1 MKDLAK
7 SGWVDCTL
15 GDVLSLVRN
24 GLNCKQNKDG
34 VGAAISRIE
43 TIATGEFNL
52 EKVGYSEISEQDR
65 EKFSLRRGDI
75 LFSHINSPPHI
86 GKSAVLRE
94 DVDLTHGVNLLLFRP
109 FKNVDPSFLQLF
121 LNTLFL
127 SGYWRGMCKQSV
139 NQASVN
145 QKDIRK
151 VPFSYPPL
159 EEQQRIVA
167 VLDEAF
173 KGLARAR
180 AHAEANLQNAR
191 ELFESHL
198 VDLFTH
204 PDSSWQQAQL
214 NDYCEKITVG
224 HVGPMAKRYVMT
236 GTPFLRSQNVR
247 PFKIDLTDVKYI
259 DEEFTKELGKSE
271 LRPGDVA
278 IVRTGYPGTCAVIPE
293 HLELANCADLV
304 IARTGPKLN
313 PHFLALL
320 LNSTYGKNLVA
331 GASVGAAQKHFNVGA
346 AKKAVFPFP
355 PLLEQERLVDQA
367 DEISTACN
375 SLSAI
380 AEEKLQDLDDLRQSL
395 LQKAFAG
402 ELT

>member
-1 MKDLAK
+1 MPLSDVATVVNGGTPK
-7 SGWVDCTL
+7 SKVAEYWG
-15 GDVLSLVRN
+15 GDVQWLTP
-24 GLNCKQNKDG
+24 KDMG
-34 VGAAISRIE
+34 QMEGR
-43 TIATGEFNL
+43 
-52 EKVGYSEISEQDR
+52 EISETPRTITQAGLKGSSAR
-65 EKFSLRRGDI
+65 LVPSGSVILSTRAPIGHLGMNTVPMAFNQGCRGIVPSDK
-75 LFSHINSPPHI
+75 L
-86 GKSAVLRE
+86 
-94 DVDLTHGVNLLLFRP
+94 
-109 FKNVDPSFLQLF
+109 DPVYLYHF
-121 LNTLFL
+121 LNMSRDLLNELGSGTTFKEL
-127 SGYWRGMCKQSV
+127 SATNLKSV
-139 NQASVN
+139 
-145 QKDIRK
+145 K
-151 VPFSYPPL
+151 VPLPPL

-173 KGLARAR
+173 EGLARAR

-204 PDSSWQQAQL
+204 PDSSWQYAQL
-214 NDYCEKITVG
+214 KNYCENITVG
-224 HVGPMAKRYVMT
+224 HVGPMAKRYVST

-259 DEEFTKELGKSE
+259 DVDFTKELEKSE

-278 IVRTGYPGTCAVIPE
+278 IVRTGYPGTCAVIPDD
-293 HLELANCADLV
+293 LELANCADLV
-304 IARTGPKLN
+304 IARTGPNLN

-320 LNSTYGKNLVA
+320 LNSTYGKELVA

-346 AKKAVFPFP
+346 AKTAIFPFP
-355 PLLEQERLVDQA
+355 PLSDQERLVAQA
-367 DEISTACN
+367 DEINAACN
-375 SLSAI
+375 SIAAI

>member
-1 MKDLAK
+1 M
-7 SGWVDCTL
+7 TL
-15 GDVLSLVRN
+15 GWQEKPFESCLDRFRVTAKIPKKQFADEGQFPIVSQEADFINGYWNSEADVCSLEAPVVIY
-24 GLNCKQNKDG
+24 GDHTQVVKYVDFDFVVGADG
-34 VGAAISRIE
+34 VKVLKPKDFIDPRFLYYFVMAHRVPSLGYARHYRHLKDQAI
-43 TIATGEFNL
+43 
-52 EKVGYSEISEQDR
+52 K
-65 EKFSLRRGDI
+65 
-75 LFSHINSPPHI
+75 
-86 GKSAVLRE
+86 
-94 DVDLTHGVNLLLFRP
+94 
-109 FKNVDPSFLQLF
+109 
-121 LNTLFL
+121 
-127 SGYWRGMCKQSV
+127 
-139 NQASVN
+139 
-145 QKDIRK
+145 
-151 VPFSYPPL
+151 YPPL

-173 KGLARAR
+173 EGLARAR

-198 VDLFTH
+198 VELFTH

-214 NDYCEKITVG
+214 NDYCERITVG
-224 HVGPMAKRYVMT
+224 HVGPMAKRYVSS

-259 DEEFTKELGKSE
+259 DEEFTRELGKSE

-293 HLELANCADLV
+293 DLELANCADLV
-304 IARTGPKLN
+304 ISRTGPKLN

-346 AKKAVFPFP
+346 AKRAVFPFP
-355 PLLEQERLVDQA
+355 PLLEQERLVEQA
-367 DEISTACN
+367 DQISTACN
-375 SLSAI
+375 SLAAI